1 MAEINDNIAV
11 LIIMAMLC
19 SFTIV
24 SCFLVIIYRKQLIA
38 LQHKKANDAKT
49 IFLTTMSHEIRTPM
63 NGVIGMASLLK
74 ETPLTVEQQQY
85 TQAIIQSGEAL
96 LNVVNDILDF
106 SKIEA
111 GKMKLDIYEFN
122 LRDCIEE
129 VLNLFASKV
138 ATFNIDLLCEI
149 DQQLPL
155 KIVGDGMRL
164 RQVLINLVGNAVKFT
179 AHGEIYLGVKR
190 VSDSQTQELVIA
202 FEIRDTGIGM
212 SGEEQGK
219 LFEEFSQ
226 SDHAV
231 NHKYGGTGL
240 GLVISQRLV
249 DLMGG
254 NIKATSM
261 LGVGS
266 TFSFTIKCLAPAA
279 ETIAQFNPPVEG
291 KQQKVLVVDDNQT
304 SCHILKSQLAQWDLV
319 SVTTLSGLKALQ
331 MLERDPNFALLI
343 IDYKMPK
350 MDGLQLAKL
359 IKKKYPSLPIMFMS
373 TAGDKATRLYANLF
387 TTVLNKPIKQNE
399 LAQGILK
406 SLQNGNQLTVP
417 EKQSQKLLDKNF
429 SSRYPL
435 SIIVAE
441 DNQINQMLILKL
453 LARLGY
459 EPVLAPNGKK
469 VIQLL
474 NQQYYDLILMD
485 IRMPEMD
492 GLEATRYIRKHYI
505 AQPYIIAMTANVM
518 AGDREA
524 CYKVGM
530 NSYIAKPIDFET
542 LIAMLKEV

>member
-1 MAEINDNIAV
+1 MVETNDNIAV
-11 LIIMAMLC
+11 LIVIAMLC

-24 SCFLVIIYRKQLIA
+24 SCFLIIIYRKQLIA
-38 LQHKKANDAKT
+38 FRHKKANDAKT

-74 ETPLTVEQQQY
+74 ETSLTVEQQQY
-85 TQAIIQSGEAL
+85 TQAILQSGEAL
-96 LNVVNDILDF
+96 LNVVNDILDL

-129 VLNLFASKV
+129 ALNLFASKV
-138 ATFNIDLLCEI
+138 ATENVELLCDI
-149 DQQLPL
+149 DNHLPL

-179 AHGEIYLGVKR
+179 ANGEIFLGVKQINY
-190 VSDSQTQELVIA
+190 SHTQELEIG

-212 SGEEQGK
+212 SSDEQSK
-219 LFEEFSQ
+219 LFESFSQ
-226 SDHAV
+226 ADHAV

-249 DLMGG
+249 ALMGG
-254 NIKATSM
+254 SITASSM

-266 TFSFTIKCLAPAA
+266 TFSFNIKCLPSD
-279 ETIAQFNPPVEG
+279 TVDVITDNNPWVG
-291 KQQKVLVVDDNQT
+291 KQQKILVVDDNQT
-304 SCHILKSQLAQWDLV
+304 SCRLLNTQLAQWNFEPIIA
-319 SVTTLSGLKALQ
+319 LSGLKALQ
-331 MLERDPNFALLI
+331 VLDRDPNFALII

-350 MDGLQLAKL
+350 MDGLQLSKL
-359 IKKKYPSLPIMFMS
+359 IRKKYPALPLILMS
-373 TAGDKATRLYANLF
+373 TAGDKATRLYSNVF
-387 TTVLNKPIKQNE
+387 TAILNKPIKQDQ

-406 SLQNGNQLTVP
+406 SFQSENQSILPGKQN
-417 EKQSQKLLDKNF
+417 QKLLDKNF

-441 DNQINQMLILKL
+441 DNQINQLLILKL
-453 LARLGY
+453 LERLGY
-459 EPVLAPNGKK
+459 EPVLATNGTKA
-469 VIQLL
+469 IQLL

-505 AQPYIIAMTANVM
+505 AQPHIIAMTANVM
-518 AGDREA
+518 SGDREA
-524 CYKVGM
+524 CYKAGM
-530 NSYIAKPIDFET
+530 NNYISKPIDFET
-542 LIAMLKEV
+542 LIEMLKEA

>member
-1 MAEINDNIAV
+1 MVEINDNIAV

-24 SCFLVIIYRKQLIA
+24 SCFLIIIYRKQLIA
-38 LQHKKANDAKT
+38 FRHKKANDAKT

-74 ETPLTVEQQQY
+74 ETSLTVEQQQY
-85 TQAIIQSGEAL
+85 TQAIIHSGEAL

-129 VLNLFASKV
+129 VLNLFTSKV
-138 ATFNIDLLCEI
+138 ATENIELLCDI
-149 DQQLPL
+149 DNRLPL

-179 AHGEIYLGVKR
+179 ANGEIFLGVKQINY
-190 VSDSQTQELVIA
+190 SNAQEFEIG

-212 SGEEQGK
+212 SNDEQSK
-219 LFEEFSQ
+219 LFESFSQ
-226 SDHAV
+226 ADHAV

-249 DLMGG
+249 NLMGG
-254 NIKATSM
+254 SIIASSM

-266 TFSFTIKCLAPAA
+266 TFSFNIKCLPSDT
-279 ETIAQFNPPVEG
+279 EDVITDNNPGVG
-291 KQQKVLVVDDNQT
+291 KQQKILVVDDNQT
-304 SCHILKSQLAQWDLV
+304 SCRLLKTQLAQWNFEPIIA
-319 SVTTLSGLKALQ
+319 LSGLKALQ
-331 MLERDPNFALLI
+331 VLDRDPNFSLVI

-350 MDGLQLAKL
+350 MDGLQLSKL
-359 IKKKYPSLPIMFMS
+359 IRKKYPALPLILMS
-373 TAGDKATRLYANLF
+373 IAGDKSTRLYSSVF
-387 TTVLNKPIKQNE
+387 TAILNKPIKQDQ

-406 SLQNGNQLTVP
+406 SFQSENHSILSGKQN
-417 EKQSQKLLDKNF
+417 QKLLDKNF

-441 DNQINQMLILKL
+441 DNEINQLLILKL
-453 LARLGY
+453 LERLGY
-459 EPVLAPNGKK
+459 EPVLATNGTK

-492 GLEATRYIRKHYI
+492 GLEATGYIRKHYI
-505 AQPYIIAMTANVM
+505 AQPHIIAMTANVM
-518 AGDREA
+518 SGDREA
-524 CYKVGM
+524 CYKAGM
-530 NSYIAKPIDFET
+530 NNYISKPIDFEI
-542 LIAMLKEV
+542 LIEMLKEA